1 MIQQAGFSDA
11 ALVADTGF
19 NSSPKTKGV
28 LFRAAK
34 ANSQTTTSLSISNH
48 DGNNLSGIESDLN
61 KENREPEE

>member
-1 MIQQAGFSDA
+1 MMQQAGFSDP
-11 ALVADTGF
+11 ALVAETGF

-34 ANSQTTTSLSISNH
+34 ANTQTTASWSTSNH
-48 DGNNLSGIESDLN
+48 DDNNMGGIASDLN